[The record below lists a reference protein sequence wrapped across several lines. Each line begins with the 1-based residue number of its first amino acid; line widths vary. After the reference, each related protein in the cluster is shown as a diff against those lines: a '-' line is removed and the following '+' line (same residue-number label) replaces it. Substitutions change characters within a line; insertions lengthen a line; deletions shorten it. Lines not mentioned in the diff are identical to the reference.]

1 MKYEADSISTQLER
15 VSTSEAQAVDEP
27 VMTGHV
33 LAITAAEHGEG
44 VTTLARRLGQG
55 LCGHLGDTIIID
67 TNIREGRWRDARSGQ
82 GGRRHPGL
90 TEVLVNGVPLENAVQ
105 VDMVTQLHLL
115 GAGGGTPKASALL
128 ASGVLR
134 RLVQKL
140 RRSYRWVLLDMPPV
154 GLYPDA
160 GAVGRLADG
169 VILTVHAEKTRA
181 EAVAGAQQAIL
192 RGGGQLLGS
201 ILNRRRAHTPEWLE
215 RYL

>member
-1 MKYEADSISTQLER
+1 MVSYRPVRTYPSPSNRLTRCEQQIRWSMKYEADSISTQLER
-15 VSTSEAQAVDEP
+15 LSIADEQAVDGP
-27 VMTGHV
+27 AMTGHV

-44 VTTLARRLGQG
+44 VTTLTRRLGQG

-128 ASGVLR
+128 PRACCADWC
-134 RLVQKL
+134 
-140 RRSYRWVLLDMPPV
+140 RSC
-154 GLYPDA
+154 A
-160 GAVGRLADG
+160 GATGGCCWICPPLGCIPMPARWAASP
-169 VILTVHAEKTRA
+169 TV
-181 EAVAGAQQAIL
+181 
-192 RGGGQLLGS
+192 
-201 ILNRRRAHTPEWLE
+201 
-215 RYL
+215 

>member
-15 VSTSEAQAVDEP
+15 LSIADEQAVDEP
-27 VMTGHV
+27 AMTGHV

-44 VTTLARRLGQG
+44 VTTLTRRLGQG

-67 TNIREGRWRDARSGQ
+67 TNIREGRWRDAGSGQ
-82 GGRRHPGL
+82 GRWHPGL

-105 VDMVTQLHLL
+105 VDVVTQLHLL

-169 VILTVHAEKTRA
+169 VILTVRAEKTRA
-181 EAVAGAQQAIL
+181 EAVASAQQAIL